1 MYLPEMFRDSH
12 RDSTLEINLKYDG
25 FVDKTWG
32 NKGEG
37 IQIMELCFE
46 L

>member
-25 FVDKTWG
+25 YVDKTWD
-32 NKGEG
+32 KGED
-37 IQIMELCFE
+37 IQIMEL
-46 L
+46 